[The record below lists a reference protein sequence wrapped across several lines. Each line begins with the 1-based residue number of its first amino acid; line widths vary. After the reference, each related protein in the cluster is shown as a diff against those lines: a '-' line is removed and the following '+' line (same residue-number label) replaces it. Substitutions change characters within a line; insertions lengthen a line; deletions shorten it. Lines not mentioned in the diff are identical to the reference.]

1 MNKPAHATGY
11 KQEVTE
17 NCERVLVTLLRG
29 LGPWKNSVY
38 LVGGLTP
45 RYLIKARP
53 PEVPAHAGT
62 GDVDIVVELQM
73 LADTKA
79 YHSLDGNFKRLGF
92 ERGENAKGEKV
103 SWRWQTKT
111 KGGATI
117 ILELLADDPELG
129 GGRVQPLPTEGD
141 ISALNIPH
149 SSMVFDHYETKEI
162 SAELLGDDGN
172 ATETIRHADIVSF
185 VCLKAFALDQRYER
199 KDAHDL
205 VYCLEHYEGGPEA
218 AAKAFAIAL
227 DGRHREA
234 VDKALNILRKRF
246 ADEGSSEGY
255 LKDGPVAVAKF
266 ELGDDAETREAR
278 ALRQRGASE
287 LVMRVLR
294 AIEAGRYEQ

>member
-1 MNKPAHATGY
+1 MNKPAQASGY

-73 LADTKA
+73 LADTEA
-79 YHSLDGNFKRLGF
+79 YHSLEENFKKLGF
-92 ERGENAKGEKV
+92 ERGENLKGEKV
-103 SWRWQTKT
+103 SWRWQANTES
-111 KGGATI
+111 GATT
-117 ILELLADDPELG
+117 ILELLADDPKLVG
-129 GGRVQPLPTEGD
+129 GKVQPLPTEGN

-149 SSMVFDHYETKEI
+149 SSMVFDHHETKEI

-185 VCLKAFALDQRYER
+185 VCLKAFALDQRHER

-205 VYCLEHYEGGPEA
+205 VYCLKHYEGGPEA
-218 AAKAFAIAL
+218 AAKAFAAAL
-227 DGRHREA
+227 GGKHREA
-234 VDKALNILRKRF
+234 VGTALHILGKRF
-246 ADEGSSEGY
+246 ADDERSEGY
-255 LKDGPVAVAKF
+255 LKDGPVAAAKF
-266 ELGDDAETREAR
+266 ELGGDAETREER
-278 ALRQRGASE
+278 TLRQRDASH
-287 LVMRVLR
+287 LVMQLLR
-294 AIEAGRYEQ
+294 GIDR